1 MAENNEG
8 KFSFYIGNRNLI
20 VRTKFENYI
29 EQLIMDE
36 FDVNE
41 DE

>member
-1 MAENNEG
+1 M
-8 KFSFYIGNRNLI
+8 GNRYLI

-36 FDVNE
+36 FDVNG